1 MSVALRLYEQLTEA
15 PDEKSRARAI
25 AEALE
30 QLEDRYPQI
39 RDVATAPQLR
49 ETELRLQKEIERVR
63 LEIKE
68 TELRLQKEIEQVR
81 LEIREVESKLR
92 KEIEQVR
99 LEIREVESKLRKEIE
114 QVRLEIREVESKLQ
128 KEIREVESRLQK
140 DIRQIDVKI
149 EKTRSDLVRWVV
161 GVGLLQSSLIIGVLL
176 KIAHLI

>member
-49 ETELRLQKEIERVR
+49 ETELRLQKEIEKIR

-68 TELRLQKEIEQVR
+68 TELRLQ
-81 LEIREVESKLR
+81 

-161 GVGLLQSSLIIGVLL
+161 AVGLLQSSLIIGVLL